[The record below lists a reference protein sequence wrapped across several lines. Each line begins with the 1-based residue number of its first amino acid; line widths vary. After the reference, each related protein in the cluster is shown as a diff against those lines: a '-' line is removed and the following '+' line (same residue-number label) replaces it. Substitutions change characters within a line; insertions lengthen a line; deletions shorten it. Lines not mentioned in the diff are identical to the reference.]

1 MYKLSSKK
9 LFKPFSNQINPDN
22 YFFFIKKILNP
33 DREIFISAIIY
44 GIAISILSL
53 ATPIC
58 VQLLINSA
66 VFTALFQPIFILG
79 IILLILVSLLGL
91 ASILQFHITEIFQ
104 RRFFARMSYEIGMTL
119 LNANHQNFEE
129 SNQTELVN
137 RFFETISIQKTIP
150 KLLGKSFTVILQ
162 SISGLI
168 LIAFYHPFFLI
179 FSIGIPL
186 TVFAIWKNFAPQ
198 AIIYQFNESRRK
210 YDLVGWLED
219 IARNH
224 LLFKSAIGRE
234 YGKYKINFL
243 TGLYLDD
250 RKNHYRNLIIQVILL
265 FVLYA
270 IATTLLLIL
279 GGWLIL
285 KGKLSIGQLVAC
297 ELIIS
302 TTLYN
307 IANLGRDF
315 ENFYDLI
322 SSSEKL
328 SQFQN
333 IPLEQIHGKEILEN
347 IEQIKFQNI
356 LYQYRNNK
364 YRFDFSFS
372 KGENY
377 LLLTNGYST
386 KKIIIEMLLSII
398 KPISGSVLYNNIAI
412 ENYDQYQLRSQIALI
427 DNSSFI
433 EGTLREYLTFNQ
445 EKISENY
452 VMMVLDN
459 VGLMDIIVANNEGL
473 DLRILPSGWP
483 FSESEK
489 ILLKVAK
496 ALINKPQIIIADEVL
511 DMLEPKM
518 RNKILKY
525 LTLEHQGMFLYFS
538 HRYDDLNN
546 FKNKIFIEKDFSCRI
561 NNQQDLNR
569 FLEDK

>member
-9 LFKPFSNQINPDN
+9 LFKPFSNQINPN
-22 YFFFIKKILNP
+22 QYLHFIKKILNP
-33 DREIFISAIIY
+33 EREIFICAIIY
-44 GIAISILSL
+44 GIVISILGL

-66 VFTALFQPIFILG
+66 VYTAILQPIFVLG
-79 IILLILVSLLGL
+79 IILLILVSLLSL

-104 RRFFARMSYEIGMTL
+104 RRFFARMSYEISMTL
-119 LNANHQNFEE
+119 LDANHKNFEE

-137 RFFETISIQKTIP
+137 RFFETVTIQKTIP
-150 KLLGKSFTVILQ
+150 KLLSKTFTIILQ
-162 SISGLI
+162 SITGLI

-179 FSIGIPL
+179 FSLGIPL
-186 TVFAIWKNFAPQ
+186 CIFLIWKNFAPQ

-224 LLFKSAIGRE
+224 LLFKSQIGRE

-243 TGLYLDD
+243 TGLYLED

-265 FVLYA
+265 FVLFA
-270 IATTLLLIL
+270 TATTLLLIL

-285 KGKLSIGQLVAC
+285 KESLSIGQLVAC

-302 TTLYN
+302 AILYN
-307 IANLGRDF
+307 VTNLGRDF

-328 SQFQN
+328 SQFKN
-333 IPLEQIHGKEILEN
+333 IPHEKILGKNVIEN
-347 IEQIKFQNI
+347 IEQIRFQNI
-356 LYQYRNNK
+356 LYQHRNSK
-364 YRFDFSFS
+364 YRFDLCFN
-372 KGENY
+372 KDENY

-386 KKIIIEMLLSII
+386 KKIIIEMFLGLI
-398 KPISGSVLYNNIAI
+398 KPISGSILYNNISI
-412 ENYDQYQLRSQIALI
+412 ENFDYYQLRSQIALI
-427 DNSSFI
+427 DNSALI
-433 EGTLREYLTFNQ
+433 EGTLGEYLTFNQ

-452 VMMVLDN
+452 VMLVLDN
-459 VGLMDIIVANNEGL
+459 VGLMDIIIELNEGL

-489 ILLKVAK
+489 ILLKVAR
-496 ALINKPQIIIADEVL
+496 ALINKAQVIIADEVL
-511 DMLEPKM
+511 DMLETKI
-518 RNKILKY
+518 RKKILKY
-525 LTLEHQGMFLYFS
+525 LTLEHQGMFIYFS
-538 HRYDDLNN
+538 HRYDDLEN
-546 FKNKIFIEKDFSCRI
+546 FKNKIFIEKDFSCEI
-561 NNQQDLNR
+561 ENSDDLIR
-569 FLEDK
+569 FIGDK

>member
-1 MYKLSSKK
+1 MYRLTNKK
-9 LFKPFSNQINPDN
+9 LFKPFSNQINPEKYL
-22 YFFFIKKILNP
+22 YFLKKILDP
-33 DREIFISAIIY
+33 DKELLICAIIY
-44 GIAISILSL
+44 GFAISILGL

-66 VFTALFQPIFILG
+66 VFTALLQPIFVLG
-79 IILLILVSLLGL
+79 IILLVLVSLYGL
-91 ASILQFHITEIFQ
+91 ASILQFHVTEIFQ
-104 RRFFARMSYEIGMTL
+104 RKFFARMSCEIGVTL
-119 LNANHQNFEE
+119 LRANHKNFEE

-137 RFFETISIQKTIP
+137 RFFETIAIQKTIP
-150 KLLGKSFTVILQ
+150 KLLSKTFTIILQ
-162 SISGLI
+162 SIAGLI

-186 TVFAIWKNFAPQ
+186 AVYSIWKNFSTQ
-198 AIIYQFNESRRK
+198 AIAYQFNESRRK
-210 YDLVGWLED
+210 YDLVGWFED
-219 IARNH
+219 IARNQ
-224 LLFKSAIGRE
+224 LLFKSQTGYD

-250 RKNHYRNLIIQVILL
+250 RKVHYRNLIIQVILL

-270 IATTLLLIL
+270 TATTLLLIL

-285 KGKLSIGQLVAC
+285 KERLSIGQLVAC

-302 TTLYN
+302 ATLYN

-333 IPLEQIHGKEILEN
+333 IPIEEVHGKEILEN
-347 IEQIKFQNI
+347 IEQISLQNI
-356 LYQYRNNK
+356 LYQHRDNN
-364 YRFDFSFS
+364 YRFNLEFL
-372 KGENY
+372 KGKNY

-386 KKIIIEMLLSII
+386 KKIIIEMFLGLI
-398 KPISGSVLYNNIAI
+398 KPISGSILYNNISN
-412 ENYDQYQLRSQIALI
+412 ENFDQYQLRSQIALI
-427 DNSSFI
+427 DNSALI

-459 VGLMDIIVANNEGL
+459 VGLMNVIIENKEGL
-473 DLRILPSGWP
+473 DLRIIPSGWP

-489 ILLKVAK
+489 ILLKVAR
-496 ALINKPQIIIADEVL
+496 ALINKAQIIIADEVL
-511 DMLEPKM
+511 DMLEPKI
-518 RNKILKY
+518 RSKILKY
-525 LTLEHQGMFLYFS
+525 LTLEHQGMFIYFS
-538 HRYDDLNN
+538 HRYDDLKN
-546 FKNKIFIEKDFSCRI
+546 FENKIFIEKDFSCKI
-561 NNQQDLNR
+561 NDLEDLNQ
-569 FLEDK
+569 FLGDK

>member
-1 MYKLSSKK
+1 MYRLTNKK
-9 LFKPFSNQINPDN
+9 LFKPFNNQINSDK
-22 YFFFIKKILNP
+22 YFFFLKKILNP
-33 DREIFISAIIY
+33 DKELFILAIIY
-44 GIAISILSL
+44 GIAISILGL

-66 VFTALFQPIFILG
+66 IFTAMLQPIFILG
-79 IILLILVSLLGL
+79 IILLILVSLYGL

-137 RFFETISIQKTIP
+137 RFFETIAIQKTIP
-150 KLLGKSFTVILQ
+150 KLLSKTFTIILQ
-162 SISGLI
+162 SLVGLI

-186 TVFAIWKNFAPQ
+186 TVYSIWKNFSTQ

-210 YDLVGWLED
+210 YDLVGWFED

-224 LLFKSAIGRE
+224 LLFKSQIGRD

-250 RKNHYRNLIIQVILL
+250 RKIHYRNLIIQVILL

-270 IATTLLLIL
+270 TATTLLLIL

-285 KGKLSIGQLVAC
+285 KDRLSIGQLVAC

-302 TTLYN
+302 ATLYN

-333 IPLEQIHGKEILEN
+333 IPHEKIHGKEILEN

-356 LYQYRNNK
+356 LYQHRNNN
-364 YRFDFSFS
+364 YRFDLEFS
-372 KGENY
+372 KGKNY

-386 KKIIIEMLLSII
+386 KKIIIEMCLGLA
-398 KPISGSVLYNNIAI
+398 KPISGSILYNNIAI
-412 ENYDQYQLRSQIALI
+412 ENFDYHHLRSQISLI
-427 DNSSFI
+427 DNSALI

-459 VGLMDIIVANNEGL
+459 VDLMKVVMENNEGL

-489 ILLKVAK
+489 ILLKVAR
-496 ALINKPQIIIADEVL
+496 ALINKTQIIIADEVL
-511 DMLEPKM
+511 DMLEPKI
-518 RNKILKY
+518 RSKILKY
-525 LTLEHQGMFLYFS
+525 LTLEHQGMFIYFS
-538 HRYDDLNN
+538 HRYDDLKN
-546 FKNKIFIEKDFSCRI
+546 FENKIFIEKDFSCII
-561 NNQQDLNR
+561 NDSEDLNQ
-569 FLEDK
+569 FLGDK